1 MAGGFGKM
9 LAIAQSGIIMSTT
22 TEELVL
28 EIRALPDAEKLRLLD
43 AILTDLHNPDPE
55 VERVWAGEAA
65 KRWAAY
71 KAGRIPTVSYEDVMA
86 KHRE

>member
-1 MAGGFGKM
+1 MF
-9 LAIAQSGIIMSTT
+9 STAD
-22 TEELVL
+22 ELVS

-43 AILTDLHNPDPE
+43 AILTDLYKPDPE
-55 VERVWAGEAA
+55 IERVWSAEVK

-71 KAGRIPTVSYEDVMA
+71 KAGRIQTVSYEDVMA

>member
-1 MAGGFGKM
+1 
-9 LAIAQSGIIMSTT
+9 MSTT
-22 TEELVL
+22 ADKLVS
-28 EIRALPDAEKLRLLD
+28 EIQALPEAEKLRLVD
-43 AILTDLHNPDPE
+43 AILNDLHKPDPE
-55 VERVWAGEAA
+55 IERVWADEAK